1 MAMKRGRGAKGKE
14 PGAGSQEPERGTR
27 RAAKG
32 NPGASGPSQKGGSE
46 LETKLIHALVEAA
59 LAEDRAQ
66 DDITTN
72 ALIPADQPGRAQML
86 AKSPGV
92 LAGLPLA
99 EAAFDAVDSSLA
111 WQAVKADGERV
122 SPGDTVATVDG
133 SLHSI
138 IRAERVALNFVARL
152 SGIATTAA
160 AVVVLLEG
168 TNCRLRDTRKTTPG
182 LRALEKYAVRLGGGT
197 NHRMDLGD
205 GILIKDN
212 HLAAVRARL
221 PAASD
226 YIAEAVR
233 LARKSRPSV
242 PIEIEVTT
250 VDEARRALDAGADE
264 LLLDNM
270 SLDAMGEV
278 VALAAKR
285 DRRPALEASGGIT
298 VDSAR
303 TVAETGVDYISMGA
317 ITQSAP
323 AVDLSLEM
331 AVA

>member
-1 MAMKRGRGAKGKE
+1 MAIKRGRGRSSKE
-14 PGAGSQEPERGTR
+14 A
-27 RAAKG
+27 RA
-32 NPGASGPSQKGGSE
+32 E
-46 LETKLIHALVEAA
+46 LDMALVRSVAEPA
-59 LAEDRAQ
+59 LAEDHAH

-72 ALIPADQPGRAQML
+72 ALIPADQRGRAQML
-86 AKSPGV
+86 AKSAGV

-99 EAAFDAVDSSLA
+99 AAAFGTIDASLA

-122 SPGDTVATVDG
+122 SPGDTVATIEG
-133 SLHSI
+133 SLHSFL
-138 IRAERVALNFVARL
+138 RAERVALNFVAHL

-182 LRALEKYAVRLGGGT
+182 LRALEKYAVRIGGGT
-197 NHRMDLGD
+197 NHRMDLAD

-212 HLAAVRARL
+212 HLAAMRARL
-221 PAASD
+221 AAGSD
-226 YIAEAVR
+226 YIAEAVS
-233 LARKSRPSV
+233 LARKSKSRV

-250 VDEARRALDAGADE
+250 VEEARRALDAGADE

-303 TVAETGVDYISMGA
+303 AVAETGVDYISMGA

-323 AVDLSLEM
+323 ALDLSLEVEL
-331 AVA
+331 A

>member
-1 MAMKRGRGAKGKE
+1 MAIKRGRGRSSKE
-14 PGAGSQEPERGTR
+14 A
-27 RAAKG
+27 RA
-32 NPGASGPSQKGGSE
+32 E
-46 LETKLIHALVEAA
+46 LDMGLVRSVAEAA
-59 LAEDRAQ
+59 LAEDHAQ

-72 ALIPADQPGRAQML
+72 ALVPADQRARAHML
-86 AKSPGV
+86 AKSAGV

-99 EAAFDAVDSSLA
+99 EAAFDAIDSSLA
-111 WQAVKADGERV
+111 WQAVKTDGDRV
-122 SPGDTVATVDG
+122 SPGDIVATVEG
-133 SLHSI
+133 SLQSI
-138 IRAERVALNFVARL
+138 LRAERVALNFVAHL

-182 LRALEKYAVRLGGGT
+182 LRALEKYAVRIGGGT
-197 NHRMDLGD
+197 NHRMDLAD

-221 PAASD
+221 SAGND
-226 YIAEAVR
+226 YLAEAVS
-233 LARKSRPSV
+233 LARKSKPSV

-250 VDEARRALDAGADE
+250 VEEARRALDAGADE

-270 SLDAMGEV
+270 SLDAMAEV

-285 DRRPALEASGGIT
+285 DRRPALEASGSIT

-303 TVAETGVDYISMGA
+303 AVAETGVDYISMGA

-323 AVDLSLEM
+323 ALDVSLEVE
-331 AVA
+331 AA

>member
-1 MAMKRGRGAKGKE
+1 VAMRGKPEARINEAGGKGKQTKRSTKYE
-14 PGAGSQEPERGTR
+14 VRGTR
-27 RAAKG
+27 RG
-32 NPGASGPSQKGGSE
+32 RGSKE
-46 LETKLIHALVEAA
+46 ARAEPDAKLIRSLVEAA
-59 LAEDRAQ
+59 LVEDRAK

-72 ALIPADQPGRAQML
+72 ALIPADQRGRAQML

-92 LAGLPLA
+92 LAGLSLA

-122 SPGDTVATVDG
+122 SPGDTVATVEG

-138 IRAERVALNFVARL
+138 LRAERVALNFVAHL

-160 AVVVLLEG
+160 AVVVLLQG
-168 TNCRLRDTRKTTPG
+168 TNCRLRDTRKTMPG
-182 LRALEKYAVRLGGGT
+182 LRAPGKYAVRLGGGT

-221 PAASD
+221 PAGND
-226 YIAEAVR
+226 YIAEAVS
-233 LARKSRPSV
+233 LARKSGPRV

-250 VDEARRALDAGADE
+250 VEEARRALAAGADE

-303 TVAETGVDYISMGA
+303 AVAETGVDYISMGA

-323 AVDLSLEM
+323 ALDLSLE
-331 AVA
+331 VQVV